1 MRLILIV
8 LLVIFVSAQYNESL
22 GKLFGQMTVASY
34 CRPSLIN
41 AWTCDPCKKVANMKF
56 VTVMKNSTNDT
67 LGYIAVNDDL
77 NATVLVFRGT
87 LPWDVKNW
95 ISDINFLKTKYAWC
109 DNGCEVHRGFYD
121 DYLDIANSVKENV
134 QNYTAVFKKKY
145 LYVVGH
151 SLGAALATH
160 AVAHLNKLG
169 IKVDVFYNL
178 GSPRVGDSKFHE
190 WFNRVLGHFAARIT
204 HWRDP
209 VPHLPLE
216 AMGFQHIHNEVFY
229 NENSSVYKICSNTGE
244 DKTCSDQF
252 NIDASVTDHI
262 TYFGIDYTAEV
273 LQCQ

>member
-1 MRLILIV
+1 MLLEREKDVYEIIIIPTMKLIV
-8 LLVIFVSAQYNESL
+8 LAILVVLAMGQYNESL
-22 GKLFGQMTVASY
+22 GKLFGQLTVASY
-34 CRPSLIN
+34 CRPSLIS
-41 AWTCDPCKKVANMKF
+41 AWSCDPCKKVSGIKF

-67 LGYIAVNDDL
+67 LGYIAVSDDL
-77 NATVLVFRGT
+77 NATRKHIDDVVLVFRGT

-109 DNGCEVHRGFYD
+109 DNGCSVHRGFYE
-121 DYLDIANSVKENV
+121 DYQDIANAVKEHV
-134 QNYTAVFKKKY
+134 QNYTSVFKKKY

-160 AVAHLNKLG
+160 AVAHLTKLG

-190 WFNRVLGHFAARIT
+190 WFNRALGHFVARIT

-216 AMGFQHIHNEVFY
+216 VMGFQHIHNEVRHPLT
-229 NENSSVYKICSNTGE
+229 EG
-244 DKTCSDQF
+244 
-252 NIDASVTDHI
+252 
-262 TYFGIDYTAEV
+262 V
-273 LQCQ
+273 LQ